1 MWLIIMLFV
10 SLNYA
15 NPVQHGEWDS
25 LVKKH
30 VAQDGM
36 VDYAG
41 FLKDKK
47 ALQHYVDYLSTHQPT
62 AKWSKNEK
70 LAYWINAYNAFT
82 VKLIVDHY
90 PIKSIKDI
98 KKGIPFVN
106 SVWDIPFIPMGK
118 EKVDLNYIEHSI
130 LRKEFKDP
138 RIHAAINCASFS
150 CPLLRNEAYTAHQID
165 GQLED
170 AMRKFINDPQR
181 NQIEKSSV
189 KISKIFSW
197 FSGDFKLNGASV
209 IDYLNKYAKKSIDYN
224 AKMDYLDYDW
234 DLNGIENKRRQAA
247 KSFKK

>member
-15 NPVQHGEWDS
+15 NPVQHAEWDV

-30 VAQDGM
+30 VSKNGM
-36 VDYAG
+36 VDYQG

-47 ALQHYVDYLSTHQPT
+47 QLQVYLDKLSANKPT
-62 AKWSKNEK
+62 SKWSKNEK
-70 LAYWINAYNAFT
+70 MAFWINAYNAFT
-82 VKLIVDHY
+82 VKLILDHY

-106 SVWDIPFIPMGK
+106 SVWDITFIPMGK
-118 EKVDLNYIEHSI
+118 EKIDLNYIEHSI

-150 CPLLRNEAYTAHQID
+150 CPLLRNEAYYASRLD
-165 GQLED
+165 EQLND
-170 AMRKFINDPQR
+170 AMRRFVNDSQR
-181 NQIEKSSV
+181 NQLDKSNI

-197 FSGDFKLNGASV
+197 FAGDFKLNGSSV
-209 IDYLNKYAKKSIDYN
+209 VDYLNKYAKKRVQANARIDFLEYQ
-224 AKMDYLDYDW
+224 W
-234 DLNGIENKRRQAA
+234 ELNDVVK
-247 KSFKK
+247 

>member
-1 MWLIIMLFV
+1 MWLFLILFTF
-10 SLNYA
+10 LGDI
-15 NPVQHGEWDS
+15 NPVQHGEWDA

-47 ALQHYVDYLSTHQPT
+47 ALQHYIDYLSTHQPT
-62 AKWSKNEK
+62 AKWSKSEK

-90 PIKSIKDI
+90 PVKSIKDI

-118 EKVDLNYIEHSI
+118 EKIDLNYIEHSI

-150 CPLLRNEAYTAHQID
+150 CPLLRNEAYIAHEID
-165 GQLED
+165 RQLED

>member
-1 MWLIIMLFV
+1 MWLFIILFTF
-10 SLNYA
+10 LGDI
-15 NPVQHGEWDS
+15 NPVQHGEWDA

-41 FLKDKK
+41 FVKDKK

-90 PIKSIKDI
+90 PVKSIKDI

-118 EKVDLNYIEHSI
+118 EKVDLNFIEHSI

-150 CPLLRNEAYTAHQID
+150 CPLLRNEAYTADHLD
-165 GQLED
+165 EQLED
-170 AMRKFINDPQR
+170 AMRKFVNDSQR
-181 NQIEKSSV
+181 NQVDKSSV

-197 FSGDFKLNGASV
+197 FSGDFRLNGASV
-209 IDYLNKYAKKSIDYN
+209 IDYLNKYAKKSIDSN

>member
-15 NPVQHGEWDS
+15 NPVQHGEWDA

-90 PIKSIKDI
+90 PVKSI
-98 KKGIPFVN
+98 
-106 SVWDIPFIPMGK
+106 
-118 EKVDLNYIEHSI
+118 
-130 LRKEFKDP
+130 
-138 RIHAAINCASFS
+138 
-150 CPLLRNEAYTAHQID
+150 RNNHIT
-165 GQLED
+165 L
-170 AMRKFINDPQR
+170 
-181 NQIEKSSV
+181 
-189 KISKIFSW
+189 
-197 FSGDFKLNGASV
+197 
-209 IDYLNKYAKKSIDYN
+209 
-224 AKMDYLDYDW
+224 
-234 DLNGIENKRRQAA
+234 
-247 KSFKK
+247 

>member
-1 MWLIIMLFV
+1 MWLFIILFTF
-10 SLNYA
+10 LGDI
-15 NPVQHGEWDS
+15 NPVQHGEWDA

-41 FLKDKK
+41 FVKDKK
-47 ALQHYVDYLSTHQPT
+47 ALQHYLDYLSTHQPT
-62 AKWSKNEK
+62 AKWSKSEK

-90 PIKSIKDI
+90 PVKSIKDI
-98 KKGIPFVN
+98 KKGIPFIN

-165 GQLED
+165 EQLED
-170 AMRKFINDPQR
+170 AMRKFVNDSQR
-181 NQIEKSSV
+181 NQVDKSSV

-197 FSGDFKLNGASV
+197 FSGDFRLNGASV
-209 IDYLNKYAKKSIDYN
+209 IDYLNKYAKKSIDSN

-234 DLNGIENKRRQAA
+234 DLNGIENKKRQAA

>member
-1 MWLIIMLFV
+1 MWLFIILFTF
-10 SLNYA
+10 LGDI
-15 NPVQHGEWDS
+15 NPVQHGEWDA

-30 VAQDGM
+30 VAQHGM

-41 FLKDKK
+41 FVKDKK
-47 ALQHYVDYLSTHQPT
+47 ALQHYVDYLSTHQPS

-90 PIKSIKDI
+90 PVKSIKDI

-150 CPLLRNEAYTAHQID
+150 CPLLRNEAYTANEID
-165 GQLED
+165 RQLED

-181 NQIEKSSV
+181 NQVDKSSV

>member
-1 MWLIIMLFV
+1 
-10 SLNYA
+10 
-15 NPVQHGEWDS
+15 
-25 LVKKH
+25 
-30 VAQDGM
+30 
-36 VDYAG
+36 
-41 FLKDKK
+41 
-47 ALQHYVDYLSTHQPT
+47 
-62 AKWSKNEK
+62 
-70 LAYWINAYNAFT
+70 
-82 VKLIVDHY
+82 
-90 PIKSIKDI
+90 
-98 KKGIPFVN
+98 
-106 SVWDIPFIPMGK
+106 MGK

-150 CPLLRNEAYTAHQID
+150 CPLLRNEAYIAHEID
-165 GQLED
+165 KQLED